1 MSWRWLRHGDDSVGV
16 APRREP
22 RALRSIAAM
31 DVLEHE
37 ELLQRLAD
45 PELVLLDV
53 LPRKVYERGHLPNA
67 RCLPIEEIDAR
78 AADLIDDG
86 DLVVVYC
93 VNAH

>member
-1 MSWRWLRHGDDSVGV
+1 
-16 APRREP
+16 
-22 RALRSIAAM
+22 M

-45 PELVLLDV
+45 PELLLLDV

-67 RCLPIEEIDAR
+67 RSLPVEEIDAR